1 MFFFFFFFFFCMK
14 EEGSHFWCV
23 CESAQPGMIWMVCK
37 NDVWAFNGKW
47 HMIHDT
53 TIEDGIFGNYIIAT
67 YSNDIPKIE

>member
-1 MFFFFFFFFFCMK
+1 
-14 EEGSHFWCV
+14 
-23 CESAQPGMIWMVCK
+23 MIWMVCK